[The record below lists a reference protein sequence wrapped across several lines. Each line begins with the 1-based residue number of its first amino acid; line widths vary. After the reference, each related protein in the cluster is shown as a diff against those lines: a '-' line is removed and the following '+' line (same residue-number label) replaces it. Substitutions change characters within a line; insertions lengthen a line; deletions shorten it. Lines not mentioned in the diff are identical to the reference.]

1 MSFSVMLQQLAGG
14 MLVSIEIFFV
24 TLLFSLPLGLLI
36 CFGRMSRNKVIRT
49 IVSGYISIMRGTPL
63 MLQLMMVYFGPF
75 YLFRIKVGNGFRLWA
90 AFIGFVINY
99 AAYFAEIYR
108 SGIQSMPAGQYEA
121 AKLLGYSRTQ
131 TFFRIILP
139 QVIKRILPSVTN
151 EVITLVK
158 DTSLAFTIGVLEM
171 FTQAK
176 ALASSQTSM
185 MPFVAAGLFYY
196 VFNLI
201 VAVVMEY
208 TEKKLSYYQ

>member
-1 MSFSVMLQQLAGG
+1 M
-14 MLVSIEIFFV
+14 
-24 TLLFSLPLGLLI
+24 
-36 CFGRMSRNKVIRT
+36 
-49 IVSGYISIMRGTPL
+49 
-63 MLQLMMVYFGPF
+63 
-75 YLFRIKVGNGFRLWA
+75 GNGFRLWA

-121 AKLLGYSRTQ
+121 ARLLGYSRTQ

-185 MPFVAAGLFYY
+185 IPFVAAGLFYY